1 MTKQPNIPK
10 WKEGAPAYDLIWFE
24 IHFPRELSSTEV
36 TTVLQTL
43 AYRPLLGW
51 WRRTPLVVFELR
63 ATSAGVRWLV
73 GMDERI
79 SGELPGQ
86 LQAQLSGLVLV
97 ALPDPA
103 RPVPLLAANV
113 QPVGLSQPLR
123 TDKAASVTAGL
134 LEVMNALSKG
144 ESAVVQWVIGP
155 VQSRK
160 SRPETFSVTRALGWI
175 ATVPETPD
183 ERRGWRQKAAEPL
196 FAVRGRIG
204 ACSNLPDHSSAI
216 VRLLGEAIQL
226 VSGAHAELRVSRP
239 GVRAVKSFDHVEASG
254 SRWSGILNVAE
265 LAAVL
270 GWPVDGAR
278 SLGAAHGT
286 QYPPPSQLLRPVKAP
301 VHPSD
306 RVLGAGV
313 YPGHDNQLVALPTDA
328 SLHHLHVVGPTGS
341 GKSTL
346 LGQLITADMQ
356 AGRSALVI
364 EPRGDLIED
373 ILLRVPPARH
383 EDVVIIEPG
392 QTEQVVGFNPLAGT
406 AKNAEGR
413 ADDVLHL
420 FRELYGNSLG
430 PRSSDVLLH
439 ALVALA
445 RNDQSTLADL
455 PVLLTNAGF
464 RRRHLAAVSDPL
476 VLGPFFSWFDSLS
489 EAERHQ
495 VISPVLNKSRA
506 FLSRTAIRRL
516 VGQAHPRFSM
526 DELFTR
532 PRIVLVNLNTGVIG
546 EETAQLLG
554 ALLVTQLW
562 QAMQRRALVPAI
574 KRHPVMVVIDEVQ
587 NYLRL
592 PVDLG
597 DMFAQA
603 RGLGVS
609 LTVAHQHLA
618 QLPSKM
624 KAGLLANARNRV
636 VFRPS
641 VEDGAPL
648 AAALGGGLSA
658 QDLALLQ
665 AHEAY
670 AEAFVSHEPSR
681 PFLIHTL
688 LPPIQTLSN
697 PADLRRE
704 SAARFGVDGLALD
717 DELRQRWQGR
727 PSTPGTPIGQMP
739 RRQV

>member
-1 MTKQPNIPK
+1 MTRQSNTPQE
-10 WKEGAPAYDLIWFE
+10 KEDTPAYDLTWFE
-24 IHFPRELSSTEV
+24 IHFPHELSAAEV
-36 TTVLQTL
+36 TTVLQPL

-51 WRRTPLVVFELR
+51 WRRTPVVVFELR
-63 ATSAGVRWLV
+63 ATVTGVRWLV
-73 GMDERI
+73 GMDERV

-97 ALPDPA
+97 PLPDPS
-103 RPVPLLAANV
+103 RPSPLLAANV
-113 QPVGLSQPLR
+113 QPVGLSQPIR
-123 TDKAASVTAGL
+123 GDKAANVAAGL
-134 LEVMNALSKG
+134 LEVMHALCKG
-144 ESAVVQWVIGP
+144 ESAVLQWMVGP
-155 VQSRK
+155 VHSRK
-160 SRPETFSVTRALGWI
+160 NRPEVFSVTRALGLV
-175 ATVPETPD
+175 AASQETPD

-204 ACSNLPDHSSAI
+204 ARSNLPDHSSAI
-216 VRLLGEAIQL
+216 VRMLGEALQL
-226 VSGAHAELRVSRP
+226 TNAAHAELLVGRP
-239 GVRAVKSFDHVEASG
+239 GIRPVKQLDHATG
-254 SRWSGILNVAE
+254 TRWSGILNAAE

-270 GWPVDGAR
+270 GWPVDGTA
-278 SLGAAHGT
+278 SLGTAHGK
-286 QYPPPSQLLRPVKAP
+286 QYPAPATLLRPVEEEHQP
-301 VHPSD
+301 PE

-313 YPGHDNQLVALPTDA
+313 YPGQQDQAVTLPTDA
-328 SLHHLHVVGPTGS
+328 SLHHVHVVGPTGS

-346 LGQLITADMQ
+346 LSQFVAADMH
-356 AGRSALVI
+356 AGKSVLVI

-373 ILLRVPPARH
+373 VLLRVPPARR

-392 QTEQVVGFNPLAGT
+392 ETEQVVGFNPLAG
-406 AKNAEGR
+406 AAENAEGR

-455 PVLLTNAGF
+455 PVLLTNAAF

-476 VLGPFFSWFDSLS
+476 VLAPFFSWFDSLS

-495 VISPVLNKSRA
+495 VTSPVLNKSRA

-516 VGQAHPRFSM
+516 VGQARPRFSL

-618 QLPSKM
+618 QLPPKM
-624 KAGLLANARNRV
+624 KASLLANARSRV

-641 VEDGAPL
+641 VEDAAPL
-648 AAALGGGLSA
+648 AAALGGGLGA

-670 AEAFVSHEPSR
+670 AEVLVSHEPSR
-681 PFLIHTL
+681 PFLVRTL
-688 LPPIQTLSN
+688 LPPTRALSD

-704 SAARFGVDGLALD
+704 SAARFGVDGQVLD
-717 DELRQRWQGR
+717 SELRQRWQGR
-727 PSTPGTPIGQMP
+727 PSTPDAPIGQLP
-739 RRQV
+739 RSQS